1 MNKHCIM
8 CGGDLKNPLRL
19 KNMPASAQ
27 GFAKMADQA
36 KDNNLRMDIY
46 DCPHCGLVQYSG
58 PLVPYYKDVIRSTRL
73 SPSML
78 AFRKKQFR
86 DLADRFNV
94 QTVFELGA
102 GSGEYLDVFRDFG
115 LKTYGVEG
123 SYKFVDAALKAEH
136 SVINGFLPETNLTGQ
151 FDIDSCDLVTSFNF
165 IEHLPNPVASL
176 RSLAEFLKPDG
187 HALLEVPNFDM
198 ISEFGLFNEFI
209 PDHRSYFTQS
219 SFQNLLSLSGFE
231 IVSIETVWDQYI
243 ISAIA
248 RKRQQ
253 TDWRPYVEVQSALKD
268 HCRLFFSET
277 PKNQNAIWS
286 ACHQSL
292 ATISILNLSKL
303 VSVIIDSSPD
313 KQNKFAP
320 ASGLPIL
327 SPDVL
332 ADGQIKTVLLAA
344 AGFNEEIARTIR
356 TDYHSD
362 IKIGV
367 LNKGIVEIVSQ

>member
-1 MNKHCIM
+1 M
-8 CGGDLKNPLRL
+8 CGGGLTNPLQL

-27 GFAKMADQA
+27 GFSKTAHQA
-36 KDNNLRMDIY
+36 KGDNVRMDIY
-46 DCPHCGLVQYSG
+46 DCPHCGLVQYNG

-73 SPSML
+73 STSML

-94 QTVFELGA
+94 KTVFELGA
-102 GSGEYLDVFRDFG
+102 GGGEYLDVFRDLG

-123 SYKFVDAALKAEH
+123 ARKFVDTALMADH
-136 SVINGFLPETNLTGQ
+136 SVVNGFLPETTLTNKL
-151 FDIDSCDLVTSFNF
+151 DIHSFDLVTSFNF

-176 RSLAEFLKPDG
+176 RSLVEFLKPNG

-198 ISEFGLFNEFI
+198 ISAFGLFNEFI

-219 SFQNLLSLSGFE
+219 SFHNLLSLSGFE
-231 IVSIETVWDQYI
+231 IVSMETVWDQYI

-248 RKRQQ
+248 RKRPQ
-253 TDWRPYVEVQSALKD
+253 TDWSPYVEVQSTLRD
-268 HCRLFFSET
+268 RCSLFFSET

-286 ACHQSL
+286 AGHQSL
-292 ATISILNLSKL
+292 ATISNLNLSKL
-303 VSVIIDSSPD
+303 VSIIIDSSPD

-320 ASGLPIL
+320 ASGLPIV

-332 ADGQIKTVLLAA
+332 VNGHIKAVLLAA
-344 AGFNEEIARTIR
+344 AGFNKEIARTIR
-356 TDYHSD
+356 ADYPSD
-362 IKIGV
+362 IKIGA
-367 LNKGIVEIVSQ
+367 LNKGIIEIVSQ